1 MRLLVLLT
9 IGHVKL
15 RNRFLHFAASVR
27 SLSPLCVDNNICP
40 LLQSTLAMVLPR
52 TSFIIFRPESK
63 VVVCKIIVAQCSELC
78 ECCT

>member
-27 SLSPLCVDNNICP
+27 SLSPLCVDNNICFRVHLQWSCLA
-40 LLQSTLAMVLPR
+40 LLLLFSALRA
-52 TSFIIFRPESK
+52 K
-63 VVVCKIIVAQCSELC
+63 
-78 ECCT
+78 